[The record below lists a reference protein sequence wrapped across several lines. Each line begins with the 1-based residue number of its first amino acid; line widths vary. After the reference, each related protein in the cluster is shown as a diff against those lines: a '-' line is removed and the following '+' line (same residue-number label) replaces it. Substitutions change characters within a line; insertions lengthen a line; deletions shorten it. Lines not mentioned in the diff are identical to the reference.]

1 MKLLGA
7 VASLLM
13 AGWLSGQDRARETTT
28 YIYDGMGNRTE
39 ATRSTLSR
47 TGSGSQDVERVRSIN
62 GGEVPRESVQERVV
76 SAGGGVRVVERI
88 VRGYDA
94 DGQPGPPEKTR
105 IEERTADDGSVTTTT
120 SLYRG
125 DLNGS
130 YQLAEKKVAQS
141 HKTGDVTTVTTSVER
156 PSLND
161 TLDLVE
167 KSTSIISE
175 KKNATHSES
184 VTYRRDAS
192 GSFYEAAQEVEDRI
206 KTPDAVAETVT
217 TFEGAPGEKMR
228 FSRRTVST
236 ARTAA
241 DGSEHRETDVYNVVL
256 SSQVSSAGELRP
268 QLRERQIL
276 ERKTDSSGAVVE
288 TVSVR
293 RPSLADPDRLGDE
306 RKISEVVCRGCEPLK
321 QPLKKP

>member
-1 MKLLGA
+1 
-7 VASLLM
+7 
-13 AGWLSGQDRARETTT
+13 
-28 YIYDGMGNRTE
+28 
-39 ATRSTLSR
+39 
-47 TGSGSQDVERVRSIN
+47 VERVRSVN

-76 SAGGGVRVVERI
+76 SVGDGVRVVERI
-88 VRGYDA
+88 LRGYDA

-105 IEERTADDGSVTTTT
+105 VEERTAADGSVTTAT

-130 YQLAEKKVAQS
+130 YQLAQKTVEQS
-141 HKTGDVTTVTTSVER
+141 HKTGDVTTLTTSVER
-156 PSLND
+156 PSLSA

-167 KSTSIISE
+167 KTTRITSE

-184 VTYRRDAS
+184 VTYRRDA
-192 GSFYEAAQEVEDRI
+192 GGGFYAAAQEVADQT

-217 TFEGAPGEKMR
+217 TFEGLPGEKMR

-241 DGSEHRETDVYNVVL
+241 DGSEHRETDVYNVVVPG
-256 SSQVSSAGELRP
+256 QVSSAEEPRP

-276 ERKTDSSGAVVE
+276 ERKTDASGAVVE

-293 RPSLADPDRLGDE
+293 RPSLAEPNRLGEE

-321 QPLKKP
+321 KP